1 MTVSYEVPESVV
13 GKTAHVTVAIT
24 GGARPGEVLVR
35 VRGGSESYIAY
46 ADEPVDEGVQVVIL
60 ADRGARSLMVVSL

>member
-1 MTVSYEVPESVV
+1 
-13 GKTAHVTVAIT
+13 VAIP

-46 ADEPVDEGVQVVIL
+46 ADEPVGEGVQVVIL
-60 ADRGARSLMVVSL
+60 ADRGARSLVVVSL

>member
-1 MTVSYEVPESVV
+1 MKCQRASWAKRPTSLWPYP
-13 GKTAHVTVAIT
+13 AAL
-24 GGARPGEVLVR
+24 APGEVLVR

-60 ADRGARSLMVVSL
+60 ADRGARSLMVVPL

>member
-1 MTVSYEVPESVV
+1 
-13 GKTAHVTVAIT
+13 
-24 GGARPGEVLVR
+24 VLVR

-60 ADRGARSLMVVSL
+60 ADRGARSLLVVSL